1 MATANRVEYTIG
13 AKSEGLEDVQ
23 RLAKS
28 LDEVG
33 QEADDLRAKA
43 APLAQQLERVAD
55 QQQAITTLRQ
65 LGQESR
71 QLAQALT
78 AASSAVDSTAAELAA
93 SSAATQR
100 FATAQQAAEAS
111 LASARAELVQ
121 QRQALTQLKA
131 GTDAAARGTDE
142 YKASVT
148 AARARIA
155 EMREAVKA
163 KRTELAQSK
172 SVTAQAAAEEKN
184 LQQAYDAAV
193 ASARKISAAYGAN
206 RRAMQ
211 EASEAAQ
218 ALGIDTQKLGAAQQK
233 VQQEAQQARQSL
245 SAYALAVK
253 DAVEKSKALEA
264 STRAQAA
271 ASAGAAAAA
280 NGQAASIAQVGAGT
294 DALAAKLGELRNV
307 VGAVFG
313 VQIGANL
320 VTDLAKT
327 ADAYSNLSARIKI
340 STGEGAAFEAAMA
353 GVQQVAV
360 ATRSNLEET
369 ANLYTRISEAGKTLK
384 LSQDQ
389 VLGLVQ
395 TINQATQLSG
405 GSAES
410 AQAAITQLNQ
420 ALQSGVLRGEE
431 FNSIMEQAPR
441 LSRALA
447 DGLGVSIGKLREMA
461 EAGRLSSEVVI
472 TALRGQADA
481 VAEEFAKLPPTIGAA
496 LQNLST
502 AWTVYIGQTD
512 QASGASRLA
521 ADAISLLSNNLK
533 EVADFLLGAGQA
545 AGALYAINLAERFLG
560 IGQAASVGAAQIAGN
575 TTATVA
581 NAAATT
587 ENTAAQTAHAGASM
601 QDAAATTADTAATTA
616 NTTAT
621 TANTASQAASTAATS
636 RNAESWKALGAE
648 LGNTSTKAAG
658 TAGAMTTVASETGR
672 AGAAAAEAAAKKG
685 LLSTALAGAGAAA
698 RGFMALLGGP
708 LGLIALTAMFAKDI
722 GELAGRFS
730 LWITGQKTLEQSTK
744 ELADA
749 QKREA
754 DIAKEVAA
762 AREKQQAADKAATA
776 AQFGLTDGANALIGK
791 FDDLIKKGSSTDEAI
806 TSIAKD
812 FDLANVP
819 GIRSAAGVLDKLAS
833 DGKITAGQVQAAW
846 AESLKGED
854 LGKWE
859 VRVRQAF
866 AFAEQEA
873 QRAAKAVEDALAKG
887 VSGKELDELRKKAA
901 LAAAEVG
908 KAGERMEAAMDA
920 GVREAVRRTGLDW
933 DVLSGKIG
941 AASRSAIN
949 DVQALQDGIATMKA
963 EGVDTGRVLT
973 ASLSKGI
980 QTADSQAAIDA
991 LKGKVTELRSELGD
1005 KVADGLL
1012 EQATKRAE
1020 ELSDALDAATPG
1032 INSVREAFKSLGIE
1046 SDAALKE
1053 KAKTAKEA
1061 YDAIKSSGTAS
1072 AREINESWKAM
1083 AEASIK
1089 ANDGVADAT
1098 VKAQASAH
1106 GFAIETDS
1114 AGKSV
1119 VKSLGEAKGAAKGVG
1134 DALGQ
1139 AGEEGRDAL
1148 GKVDYAAKMAGKS
1161 LDELEKISRKNWD
1174 AQRDLSDQ
1182 AAESNAAA
1190 NEASNAWVKQQ
1201 QEQSKYYTE
1210 MVKILQKTRMGYAE
1224 LNKAAWAG
1232 ANALEELDKQQ
1243 KAIEQSSG
1251 GAAQELEAMRDKL
1264 AELDGDEETV
1274 GRRRA
1279 ERDKAEVLRKQ
1290 ALMQLDLQRAQIRKD
1305 NDEVARLSAELAAY
1319 QEQLALIDQIA
1330 AKEAQARQ
1338 RKAREERKAERER
1351 EKQAAEAARKERD
1364 ENATTQQE
1372 RIDGIAQEGA
1382 ARDDERE
1389 RQAGEDRKQLEDA
1402 MRERQAAEDEALRK
1416 KRTAEDKAAQE
1427 RFDKARKA
1435 LEDEE
1440 ALRQDA
1446 LRRESDQ
1453 RAEQRRQEDERV
1465 RLAEAARVAREKADR
1480 DAAAKAAEAAEK
1492 QRADREAKAKP
1503 GSRTAEE
1510 EAALARQRDAVLAAQ
1525 KQQAEE
1531 QARLE
1536 AERAEAAAQARA
1548 KRLQEERNAEDQA
1561 AAERERLATE
1571 AHQARLRELE
1581 EAERKRQERV
1591 QEDRAKEDERLAAQ
1605 REREAAMLKAMQDV
1619 AAGVLAIVQAR
1630 TPLGGA
1636 TPGIPGVPAGQGG
1649 LLGGRDA
1656 AGVGTGGGSGVD
1668 AGASRPGISYVSNI
1682 TIPGAKKP
1690 VSVAFQ
1696 DSASQGHVTALL
1708 RQLANSRG
1716 TAL

>member
-28 LDEVG
+28 LDDVG

-71 QLAQALT
+71 QLAQALET
-78 AASSAVDSTAAELAA
+78 ASSAVDSTAAELAA
-93 SSAATQR
+93 SGAATQR
-100 FATAQQAAEAS
+100 FATAQQAVEAS
-111 LASARAELVQ
+111 LASTRTELVQ

-155 EMREAVKA
+155 ELREAVKA
-163 KRTELAQSK
+163 KRTELAQAK
-172 SVTAQAAAEEKN
+172 TVTAQAAAEEKR
-184 LQQAYDAAV
+184 LQQAYEAAV
-193 ASARKISAAYGAN
+193 ATAGKASAAYGAS

-211 EASEAAQ
+211 DASEAAQ

-245 SAYALAVK
+245 SAYALAVRG
-253 DAVEKSKALEA
+253 AVEKSKALEA

-280 NGQAASIAQVGAGT
+280 NGQAASMAQMGAGA
-294 DALAAKLGELRNV
+294 DALAAQLASAKNQLLAL
-307 VGAVFG
+307 VGVG
-313 VQIGANL
+313 G
-320 VTDLAKT
+320 
-327 ADAYSNLSARIKI
+327 
-340 STGEGAAFEAAMA
+340 MA
-353 GVQQVAV
+353 QVAQDV
-360 ATRSNLEET
+360 GKLADQWVNLQ
-369 ANLYTRISEAGKTLK
+369 ARLK
-384 LSQDQ
+384 LSLGAQ
-389 VLGLVQ
+389 VDVNRAMADVELVSKRTYTSLEATAALYGKVATAGKDIGVSQ
-395 TINQATQLSG
+395 QQALAVTESINQAIQISG
-405 GSAES
+405 AS
-410 AQAAITQLNQ
+410 AQASEAAVQQFIQG
-420 ALQSGVLRGEE
+420 LQSGVIRGDE

-441 LSRALA
+441 LAKAMA
-447 DGLGVSIGKLREMA
+447 DGLNVPIG
-461 EAGRLSSEVVI
+461 
-472 TALRGQADA
+472 ALRGL
-481 VAEEFAKLPPTIGAA
+481 AEEGQLTSDKVIRALQTQSAAIDKEFGSLPLTIGRSVQNLQTEWLKFVGTLDQSSGASAGVAAGIDALGRHLDDLARVAAATGAA
-496 LQNLST
+496 LTAAFAVQAVQALRAAAVQMGATGGAAVLLRRNLDTLSKPVTIAIAVTGFEAGYQLGEMLRENSALARKFGVGT
-502 AWTVYIGQTD
+502 AEFFVQIVNDLKLLKEASAAIFTSDTVDAALDRYIQRNIEIGNSFREMYAD
-512 QASGASRLA
+512 AEQATEKIGSGASA
-521 ADAISLLSNNLK
+521 ATEKVGA
-533 EVADFLLGAGQA
+533 LGSAGTA
-545 AGALYAINLAERFLG
+545 AGAA
-560 IGQAASVGAAQIAGN
+560 VAQGG
-575 TTATVA
+575 V
-581 NAAATT
+581 
-587 ENTAAQTAHAGASM
+587 
-601 QDAAATTADTAATTA
+601 
-616 NTTAT
+616 
-621 TANTASQAASTAATS
+621 
-636 RNAESWKALGAE
+636 
-648 LGNTSTKAAG
+648 
-658 TAGAMTTVASETGR
+658 
-672 AGAAAAEAAAKKG
+672 AGAAGIAHIGKQADESRAKLEALARVVNTKPPADNGLKDVIRDLQDASLRGEKLDLQLRKNLPQAIAGLSGPELSKFRAEFILAMDGAKK
-685 LLSTALAGAGAAA
+685 ALEDAIKADKPKAEIDKLQAKVDSFERATRTG
-698 RGFMALLGGP
+698 
-708 LGLIALTAMFAKDI
+708 LGLIA
-722 GELAGRFS
+722 
-730 LWITGQKTLEQSTK
+730 
-744 ELADA
+744 
-749 QKREA
+749 
-754 DIAKEVAA
+754 
-762 AREKQQAADKAATA
+762 QQAAKNLGVDVPLAFNKVSDAFTKS
-776 AQFGLTDGANALIGK
+776 Q
-791 FDDLIKKGSSTDEAI
+791 DDLSV
-806 TSIAKD
+806 
-812 FDLANVP
+812 L
-819 GIRSAAGVLDKLAS
+819 IRSLP
-833 DGKITAGQVQAAW
+833 
-846 AESLKGED
+846 ELK
-854 LGKWE
+854 
-859 VRVRQAF
+859 V
-866 AFAEQEA
+866 
-873 QRAAKAVEDALAKG
+873 
-887 VSGKELDELRKKAA
+887 
-901 LAAAEVG
+901 
-908 KAGERMEAAMDA
+908 
-920 GVREAVRRTGLDW
+920 
-933 DVLSGKIG
+933 
-941 AASRSAIN
+941 
-949 DVQALQDGIATMKA
+949 
-963 EGVDTGRVLT
+963 EGVDTAAVVGQALNKMIDGAQNEAELEAVRGRV
-973 ASLSKGI
+973 
-980 QTADSQAAIDA
+980 QA
-991 LKGKVTELRSELGD
+991 LRGELGE
-1005 KVADGLL
+1005 KIADGLL
-1012 EQATKRAE
+1012 EQAKKKAE

-1089 ANDGVADAT
+1089 ANGGVADAT
-1098 VKAQASAH
+1098 IKSEAAAR
-1106 GFAIETDS
+1106 GFAIETDA

-1364 ENATTQQE
+1364 ENASTQQE
-1372 RIDGIAQEGA
+1372 RIDGVAQEGA

-1389 RQAGEDRKQLEDA
+1389 RQASEDRKQLEDA

-1427 RFDKARKA
+1427 RYNKARKA

-1440 ALRQDA
+1440 ALRQEA

-1531 QARLE
+1531 QARLD

-1548 KRLQEERNAEDQA
+1548 KRLQEERSAEDQA

-1605 REREAAMLKAMQDV
+1605 REREAAILKAMQDV

-1656 AGVGTGGGSGVD
+1656 AGVGSGGGSGVD
-1668 AGASRPGISYVSNI
+1668 AGAPRQGISYVSHI

-1696 DSASQGHVTALL
+1696 DGASQGRVTALL
-1708 RQLANSRG
+1708 RQLADSRG
-1716 TAL
+1716 AAL

>member
-28 LDEVG
+28 LDDVG

-71 QLAQALT
+71 QLAQALEN
-78 AASSAVDSTAAELAA
+78 ASSAVDGTAAELAA

-100 FATAQQAAEAS
+100 FATAQQAVEAS
-111 LASARAELVQ
+111 LASTRAELVQ

-148 AARARIA
+148 AAQARIA
-155 EMREAVKA
+155 ELREAVKA
-163 KRTELAQSK
+163 KRTELAQAK
-172 SVTAQAAAEEKN
+172 TVTAQAAAEEKR
-184 LQQAYDAAV
+184 LQQAYEAAV
-193 ASARKISAAYGAN
+193 ATAGKASAAYGAN

-245 SAYALAVK
+245 SAYALAVRG
-253 DAVEKSKALEA
+253 AVEKSKALEA

-320 VTDLAKT
+320 VADLAKT

-533 EVADFLLGAGQA
+533 EVADFLIGAGQA

-560 IGQAASVGAAQIAGN
+560 IGQAASAGAAQIAGN

-708 LGLIALTAMFAKDI
+708 LGLIALTAMFAKEI

-812 FDLANVP
+812 FDLSNVP

-887 VSGKELDELRKKAA
+887 VNGKELDELRKKAA

-908 KAGERMEAAMDA
+908 KASERMKAAMDA

-973 ASLSKGI
+973 ASLSKAI

-991 LKGKVTELRSELGD
+991 LTGKVNELRGELGD

-1012 EQATKRAE
+1012 DQAKKQAE

-1089 ANDGVADAT
+1089 ANGGVADAT
-1098 VKAQASAH
+1098 IKSEAAAR
-1106 GFAIETDS
+1106 GFAIETDA

-1134 DALGQ
+1134 DALGA

-1201 QEQSKYYTE
+1201 QEQNKYYGE
-1210 MVKILQKTRMGYAE
+1210 MVKILQKTRMGFAE

-1232 ANALEELDKQQ
+1232 ANALEALDKQQ
-1243 KAIEQSSG
+1243 KAIEQSSS
-1251 GAAQELEAMRDKL
+1251 GAASELEAMKDKL
-1264 AELDGDEETV
+1264 AELDGDEETTA
-1274 GRRRA
+1274 RRRA
-1279 ERDKAEVLRKQ
+1279 ERDKAEVQRKQ

-1305 NDEVARLSAELAAY
+1305 DDEVARLSAELAAY
-1319 QEQLALIDQIA
+1319 QEQLRLIDQIA
-1330 AKEAQARQ
+1330 AKESQSRQ
-1338 RKAREERKAERER
+1338 RKAREEKAAQRER
-1351 EKQAAEAARKERD
+1351 DRAQAD
-1364 ENATTQQE
+1364 TQKS
-1372 RIDGIAQEGA
+1372 RMDGIAEEGA
-1382 ARDDERE
+1382 ARDAEAERLAQE
-1389 RQAGEDRKQLEDA
+1389 AQKKLEDE
-1402 MRERQAAEDEALRK
+1402 MRKRQAAEDEALRK
-1416 KRTAEDKAAQE
+1416 KRAAEDKAASE
-1427 RFDKARKA
+1427 RVAKERKA
-1435 LEDEE
+1435 LDDAEKQ
-1440 ALRQDA
+1440 RQEA
-1446 LRRESDQ
+1446 LRREAEA
-1453 RAEQRRQEDERV
+1453 RAEARRQEDERI
-1465 RLAEAARVAREKADR
+1465 RQAEAARVAREKADR
-1480 DAAAKAAEAAEK
+1480 DAAAKAAEDQEA
-1492 QRADREAKAKP
+1492 QRADREAKAKK
-1503 GSRTAEE
+1503 GTRSTEE

-1531 QARLE
+1531 QARLD

-1548 KRLQEERNAEDQA
+1548 KRLQEERSAEDKA
-1561 AAERERLATE
+1561 AAERERIASE
-1571 AHQARLRELE
+1571 AHQKRLQELE

-1591 QEDRAKEDERLAAQ
+1591 QEERAREDERIAAQ
-1605 REREAAMLKAMQDV
+1605 RERDAAMLKAMQDV
-1619 AAGVLAIVQAR
+1619 AASVLAIAQANGAKV
-1630 TPLGGA
+1630 PLGAAQTGPA
-1636 TPGIPGVPAGQGG
+1636 SVPGQGG
-1649 LLGGRDA
+1649 AVLGRDA
-1656 AGVGTGGGSGVD
+1656 AGVGSGGGSGVD

-1690 VSVAFQ
+1690 VSVAFA

-1708 RQLANSRG
+1708 RQLAHSRG